1 MAREPPYLGTRD
13 PCNQVPANEFTHM
26 GHSIRTAEWRY
37 TEWPRWTGA
46 APDWTRI
53 DGIELYDHRDD
64 DGGRFDSHELV
75 NVAGDPQ
82 HAALVKRAARRK
94 KAIERRSDLGRPAVP
109 DDVHIK
115 AMAVGRNDVP
125 LQ

>member
-1 MAREPPYLGTRD
+1 MCVNSSAAYSQYPRCVNTSMAREPPYLGTRD
-13 PCNQVPANEFTHM
+13 PCNQVPADEFTHM

-82 HAALVKRAARRK
+82 HAALVKRLRALLRAGPLATSARV
-94 KAIERRSDLGRPAVP
+94 S
-109 DDVHIK
+109 
-115 AMAVGRNDVP
+115 
-125 LQ
+125 